1 MRQKK
6 TILLKKRWIN
16 IKYDP
21 QIGKNYFKSRLM
33 PDLKYY
39 PKLLN
44 DCLFAMGG
52 LTTMLIEA
60 SIFDK
65 IYLAIGFDDK
75 KVF

>member
-1 MRQKK
+1 
-6 TILLKKRWIN
+6 
-16 IKYDP
+16 
-21 QIGKNYFKSRLM
+21 M

-75 KVF
+75 KKFF